1 MFYFF
6 CRFDGGSNIVGFHD
20 CLPNND
26 RCSLSY
32 RLNNDVSEGGVVNID
47 SLSRTSGRYYT
58 VNYSTSESMSVF
70 FSFYDKLI
78 FEPKLFN
85 HMHLYF
91 NIIYYTLYCMLN
103 PSFSITSMSA
113 GYLLFETY
121 LAEPHEMA
129 ARLHL
134 LSLTPLETSI

>member
-26 RCSLSY
+26 TCSLSY

-58 VNYSTSESMSVF
+58 VNYSTSESMSGF
-70 FSFYDKLI
+70 FFILWQIDI
-78 FEPKLFN
+78 RTQ
-85 HMHLYF
+85 
-91 NIIYYTLYCMLN
+91 IIQSYAFVL
-103 PSFSITSMSA
+103 
-113 GYLLFETY
+113 
-121 LAEPHEMA
+121 
-129 ARLHL
+129 
-134 LSLTPLETSI
+134 